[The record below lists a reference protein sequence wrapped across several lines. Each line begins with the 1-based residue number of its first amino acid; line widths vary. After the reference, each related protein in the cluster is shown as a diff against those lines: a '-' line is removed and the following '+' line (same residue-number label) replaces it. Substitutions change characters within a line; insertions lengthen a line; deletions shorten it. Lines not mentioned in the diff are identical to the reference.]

1 MIVDQKYITI
11 NKQDYEDDKE
21 TIDRDSQTGTQ
32 LICLNYEQ
40 GFLAILIQILKF
52 NL

>member
-21 TIDRDSQTGTQ
+21 TIDRDNQAGT
-32 LICLNYEQ
+32 
-40 GFLAILIQILKF
+40 
-52 NL
+52 